1 MNESFDFAG
10 EMICWYKGCAR
21 DLPWRK
27 TKDPY
32 AIWVSEI
39 MLQQTRVEAVK
50 PYYSRFLE
58 ALPNVTALAECDDEL
73 LYKLWEGL
81 GYYSRVRNMKKAAIT
96 CVEKYGGRLP
106 QSHDELLTLC
116 GIGPYTAAAVSS
128 IAYGE
133 AKPAIDGNVLRVMA
147 RYLAIESVVTEKE
160 AKGQIEDY
168 LSSVIDQDEPGV
180 FNSAMMELGAT
191 LCGPDKAARCGGCPL
206 LSRCKAFER
215 GLTESLP
222 VRAKKAEKRVE
233 ERTLFIIK
241 SEKGTVLQKRPPKGL
256 LAGLWEPPAE
266 KGLLTERQA
275 RALLE
280 ERGIKI
286 LSLEPLPE
294 AKHIF
299 THVVWQ
305 MKGYLVKAEQTDA
318 LPFYGEKELQSMALP
333 SAFSAY
339 KAYI

>member
-1 MNESFDFAG
+1 M
-10 EMICWYKGCAR
+10 
-21 DLPWRK
+21 
-27 TKDPY
+27 
-32 AIWVSEI
+32 
-39 MLQQTRVEAVK
+39 
-50 PYYSRFLE
+50 
-58 ALPNVTALAECDDEL
+58 
-73 LYKLWEGL
+73 
-81 GYYSRVRNMKKAAIT
+81 
-96 CVEKYGGRLP
+96 
-106 QSHDELLTLC
+106 
-116 GIGPYTAAAVSS
+116 
-128 IAYGE
+128 
-133 AKPAIDGNVLRVMA
+133 
-147 RYLAIESVVTEKE
+147 
-160 AKGQIEDY
+160 
-168 LSSVIDQDEPGV
+168 
-180 FNSAMMELGAT
+180 
-191 LCGPDKAARCGGCPL
+191 
-206 LSRCKAFER
+206 
-215 GLTESLP
+215 
-222 VRAKKAEKRVE
+222 E